1 MKITNE
7 KVDQLATLA
16 KLSFEGEAKDAMRE
30 DLEKIL
36 AMCEKLNEV
45 NTDNVKPLI
54 YMTDNEN
61 ILREDEV
68 KQDISRE
75 EALKN
80 APKKDSDFFRVPKY
94 IDQNA

>member
-45 NTDNVKPLI
+45 NTDNVKPLM

-61 ILREDEV
+61 ILRENEV